1 MTKCSDYIK
10 SEFPLI
16 DDDLKQYVEGIVYY
30 MVLHRIIMYYSSN
43 KNDCFS
49 VDVLTNGADDF
60 ESSEEVYE
68 AVGEVLQ
75 EISCDKSE
83 AEIRLESFH
92 VYIHFHKL
100 ISIVEIFV
108 RSC

>member
-1 MTKCSDYIK
+1 MSV
-10 SEFPLI
+10 SF
-16 DDDLKQYVEGIVYY
+16 
-30 MVLHRIIMYYSSN
+30 
-43 KNDCFS
+43 

-83 AEIRLESFH
+83 AEIRLESFL
-92 VYIHFHKL
+92 IWLLFLKL
-100 ISIVEIFV
+100 ILIPEIFV
-108 RSC
+108 RNC